1 MIKISGDRV
10 KDDKRKWDFKDLKK
24 LICEGGNKN
33 HPDLVILK
41 ESVRKKGDVV
51 ITRKVGVS
59 GWRGHHRVLWDTV
72 KFSLIGLS

>member
-51 ITRKVGVS
+51 ITSKVG
-59 GWRGHHRVLWDTV
+59 
-72 KFSLIGLS
+72 